1 VCGGGAVVWVSEG
14 VVGCG
19 GDQSGMASN

>member
-1 VCGGGAVVWVSEG
+1 VCGGGAVEWVSEG